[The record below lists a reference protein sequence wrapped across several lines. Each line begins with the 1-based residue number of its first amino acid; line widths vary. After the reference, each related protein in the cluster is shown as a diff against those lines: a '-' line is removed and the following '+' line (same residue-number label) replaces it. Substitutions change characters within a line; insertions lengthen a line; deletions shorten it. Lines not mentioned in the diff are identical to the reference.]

1 MPVLKPIAK
10 SSFIVTISGME
21 TIWTTF
27 SGIVDTAESGQYA
40 NGTGNR
46 MYKVIGPRA
55 IDDVTLSAPY
65 DPIFAAQIEQIWL
78 TYNCQYITI
87 TVQPTTCNGTDRN
100 GGAYTLNGCQ
110 LQQLTV
116 AEMDR
121 ESGDVGT
128 IELVF
133 TVNSWTRG

>member
-1 MPVLKPIAK
+1 MPILKPIAK

-46 MYKVIGPRA
+46 IYKVIGPRA

-65 DPIFAAQIEQIWL
+65 DPLFAATIERIWL
-78 TYNCQYITI
+78 KYNCEYITI
-87 TVQPTTCNGTDRN
+87 IIQPTTCNGTTRN
-100 GGAYTLNGCQ
+100 GPPYVLNGCQ

-133 TVNSWTRG
+133 TVNSWTR

>member
-1 MPVLKPIAK
+1 MPILKPIAK
-10 SSFIVTISGME
+10 ASFIVTISGFE

-46 MYKVIGPRA
+46 IFKVIGPRA

-65 DPIFAAQIEQIWL
+65 DPIFAAQIEAIWL
-78 TYNCQYITI
+78 RYNCEYITI
-87 TVQPTTCNGTDRN
+87 TVQPTTCNGTNRN
-100 GGAYTLNGCQ
+100 GTPYVLHGCQ

-116 AEMDR
+116 GEMDR

-133 TVNSWTRG
+133 TVNSWTRV